1 MQTYTYVSKG
11 IFKLMEKP
19 KPVLVHEKDAIVK
32 VTLASICSSD
42 LHIKHGSV
50 PRAIPGIT
58 VGHEMVGI
66 VEEVGSAVT
75 KVKPGDRGNGKCR
88 NLLRGMFFLQERLCK

>member
-1 MQTYTYVSKG
+1 MQAYTYISKG
-11 IFKLMEKP
+11 KFELVEKP
-19 KPVLVHEKDAIVK
+19 KPVLMHERDAIVK

-50 PRAIPGIT
+50 PRAVPGIT

-66 VEEVGSAVT
+66 VKEVGAAVT
-75 KVKPGDRGNGKCR
+75 HVKVNSPMKKIVAE
-88 NLLRGMFFLQERLCK
+88 LRDKLDAELRDK